1 MIILQDIFLQQ
12 TTTSYNYFFM
22 LNAILS
28 AIALALLWTVFNQ
41 DKYVPLVDRKFKF
54 NMDEKETTYHQ
65 MNEG

>member
-1 MIILQDIFLQQ
+1 
-12 TTTSYNYFFM
+12 M